1 MWNDI
6 GQRIQ
11 RATNLQIRIE
21 AQFAPELYVS
31 ILVAQAL
38 AASLWMLDS
47 RRYSF
52 LDGTTR
58 VDM

>member
-1 MWNDI
+1 
-6 GQRIQ
+6 
-11 RATNLQIRIE
+11 LQIRIE